1 MVLFVVSRLL
11 PPQADAT
18 TCSSGGGE
26 GEEWREVKER
36 GGVMRAVREVAVRE
50 GSSAVGS
57 GSMVT
62 RLAAEVIGL
71 TTQDRGNAVTNTISF
86 VRNKALKSIFGDC
99 VTDLVVNGIKEAEN
113 CS

>member
-36 GGVMRAVREVAVRE
+36 GGVMRAVRE